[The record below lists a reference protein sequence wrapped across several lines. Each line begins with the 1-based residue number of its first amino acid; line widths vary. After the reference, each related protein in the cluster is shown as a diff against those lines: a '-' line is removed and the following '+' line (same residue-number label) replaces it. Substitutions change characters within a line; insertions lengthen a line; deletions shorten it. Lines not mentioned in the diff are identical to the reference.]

1 MTLFAY
7 LVAALLLLLTAW
19 VVFRLLVRRSYQQ
32 RGRLSPLLGF
42 LELLVWL
49 LYVAFPTLY
58 NPLDWWLVWFA
69 NPPVGPV
76 LTLVG
81 SVLVVLGMGS
91 AVAAMLSL
99 GMGVVMGQQ
108 AGELKQT
115 GWYGLTRNP
124 QIVGMWLAVIGVA
137 LLWPSWYALGWVVMG
152 AAIAHMMVL
161 TEEDHL
167 RRTLGESYQAY
178 CHIVPRYVGLPRGKA
193 EVANA

>member
-7 LVAALLLLLTAW
+7 LAAACLLLLTAW
-19 VVFRLLVRRSYQQ
+19 VVFRMLVRRSYRE
-32 RGRLSPLLGF
+32 RGRLTPLVGF

-58 NPLDWWLVWFA
+58 NPIDWWLVWFA
-69 NPPVGPV
+69 DPPVGPV
-76 LTLVG
+76 LTLIG
-81 SVLVVLGMGS
+81 SALVIVGMGS

-108 AGELKQT
+108 SGGLKQT
-115 GWYGLTRNP
+115 GWYGLSRNP
-124 QIVGMWLAVIGVA
+124 QIVGLGLAVTGVA
-137 LLWPSWYALGWVVMG
+137 LLWPSWYALGWVVLG

-161 TEEDHL
+161 TEEEHL

-178 CHIVPRYVGLPRGKA
+178 CQRTPRYVGLPRGEA
-193 EVANA
+193 EGANA